1 MEKEDVVEKDDEEKK
16 EKNEVVDVSIDF
28 KNLVIE
34 EISENFF
41 EE

>member
-28 KNLVIE
+28 KNFVIE

>member
-16 EKNEVVDVSIDF
+16 EKNEVVDVIIDF